1 MSYIIRRLAQA
12 LPLVGLL
19 LVVNFVLIHAAPG
32 DPIAYLAGQ
41 AGDPAY
47 FAEMRAR
54 YGLDRPIAE
63 QLGLYLA
70 NVARGELGY
79 SFAYSQPVL
88 QVVLGRL
95 PATLLLMLTALALA
109 TGFGLWLGVL
119 AARRAESALDHGITA
134 LTLVG
139 YSIPAFFLGQL
150 LIIVFAAG
158 LGWFPVQGMTTPR
171 GGLSGPAY
179 ALDVLHHLALP
190 ALTLGLLQLTLLAR
204 LTRASLL
211 ETLGEEYV
219 RTARAKGLGP
229 RAVFYRHALRNA
241 LLPVV
246 TVIGGHVGSLLTG
259 AVLTEIVFAW
269 PGLGRL
275 LFDATLA
282 RDYPLLMA
290 IFLLLSI
297 SVILA
302 NLATDLVYTAIDPRV
317 RYSYS

>member
-1 MSYIIRRLAQA
+1 MRYLLSRLAQA
-12 LPLVGLL
+12 VPLVLLL
-19 LVVNFVLIHAAPG
+19 LVVNFVLIHSAPG

-41 AGDPAY
+41 SGDAAY

-54 YGLDRPIAE
+54 YGLDRPLVE

-88 QVVLGRL
+88 QVVLSRV

-109 TGFGLWLGVL
+109 SGLGLGLGLL
-119 AARRAESALDHGITA
+119 AAQRVDSAWDYALTG

-139 YSIPAFFLGQL
+139 YSVPAFFLGQV
-150 LIIVFAAG
+150 LIIVFAG
-158 LGWFPVQGMTTPR
+158 WLGWFPVQGMTNVR
-171 GGLSGPAY
+171 GGHSGLAY
-179 ALDVLHHLALP
+179 LLDLLHHLVLP
-190 ALTLGLLQLTLLAR
+190 AVTLGLLQLALVARLSRQTLLEA
-204 LTRASLL
+204 LD
-211 ETLGEEYV
+211 EDYV

-229 RAVFYRHALRNA
+229 PAVLYGHALRNA

-246 TVIGGHVGSLLTG
+246 TVVGGQIGTLITG

-290 IFLLLSI
+290 IFLLLSLT
-297 SVILA
+297 VVAA
-302 NLATDLVYTAIDPRV
+302 NLATDLVYTVVDPRV
-317 RYSYS
+317 RLS

>member
-1 MSYIIRRLAQA
+1 MAAYVARRLLQA
-12 LPLVGLL
+12 LPLVLL
-19 LVVNFVLIHAAPG
+19 LVVVNFVLIHAAPG

-41 AGDPAY
+41 SGDAAY

-63 QLGLYLA
+63 QLGLYLV
-70 NVARGELGY
+70 NVLRGELGY

-88 QVVLGRL
+88 QVVLSRV
-95 PATLLLMLTALALA
+95 PATLLLMLSALALA
-109 TGFGLWLGVL
+109 TGLGVVL
-119 AARRAESALDHGITA
+119 GVVGAWRVESALDYGLSA

-139 YSIPAFFLGQL
+139 YSIPAFFFGQAL
-150 LIIVFAAG
+150 VIVFAGG
-158 LGWFPVQGMTTPR
+158 LGWFPVQGMVTAR
-171 GGLSGPAY
+171 GGYSGAAY
-179 ALDVLHHLALP
+179 VLDVLHHLALP
-190 ALTLGLLQLTLLAR
+190 AATLGVLQLALVAR
-204 LTRASLL
+204 LTRQALL
-211 ETLGEEYV
+211 DMLGEDFI
-219 RTARAKGLGP
+219 RTARAKGLGS
-229 RAVFYRHALRNA
+229 RAVLWRHALRNA

-246 TVIGGHVGSLLTG
+246 TVVGGHVGTLVTG

-302 NLATDLVYTAIDPRV
+302 NLVTDLVYTAIDPRV
-317 RYSYS
+317 RFS

>member
-1 MSYIIRRLAQA
+1 MFRYVARRLLQA
-12 LPLVGLL
+12 VPLIALL

-54 YGLDRPIAE
+54 FGLDRPIQE
-63 QLGLYLA
+63 QLGIYLL
-70 NVARGELGY
+70 NVLRGDLGY

-88 QVVLGRL
+88 QVVLSRL
-95 PATLLLMLTALALA
+95 PATLLLMLSALTLA
-109 TGFGLWLGVL
+109 TGLGLWLGLV
-119 AARRAESALDHGITA
+119 AARRPDSALDYAVTG

-139 YSIPAFFLGQL
+139 YSVPAFFLGQV
-150 LIIVFAAG
+150 LIIVFSGG
-158 LGWFPVQGMTTPR
+158 LGLFPVQGMTTPR
-171 GGLSGPAY
+171 GGHTGLAY
-179 ALDVLHHLALP
+179 LLDVLHHLILP
-190 ALTLGLLQLTLLAR
+190 TVTLGLLQLALVAR
-204 LTRASLL
+204 LTRTSLL
-211 ETLGEEYV
+211 EILGEDYV

-229 RAVFYRHALRNA
+229 RGVLHGHALRNA

-246 TVIGGHVGSLLTG
+246 TVIGGHVGTLVTG

-275 LFDATLA
+275 LFDATLS

-297 SVILA
+297 TVTLA
-302 NLATDLVYTAIDPRV
+302 NLLTDLVYSSIDPRV
-317 RYSYS
+317 RYA